1 MPYIPQ
7 DRRTLLPRRFFD
19 DLPDEPV
26 AGDLNYLFSI
36 IAKEY
41 LERRGLRYAHL
52 NDVMGALTGAQ
63 LETYR
68 RIAGAYEDT
77 AIERNGDMWDEVGRV
92 FPSKYDGARVSNR
105 ETGHL
110 I

>member
-7 DRRTLLPRRFFD
+7 DRRLLLPQRFFD
-19 DLPDEPV
+19 DLPDDPV

-41 LERRGLRYAHL
+41 LERRGLCYAHL
-52 NDVMGALTGAQ
+52 NDIMGALTGAQ

-68 RIAGAYEDT
+68 RIAGSYEDT
-77 AIERNGDMWDEVGRV
+77 AIVRNGDVWGVV
-92 FPSKYDGARVSNR
+92 
-105 ETGHL
+105 
-110 I
+110 